1 MGYGTTL
8 KVVNKDITFD
18 SNGRLVWVEEI
29 ENVAQGL
36 QILLETQYTSDV
48 LAPAYG
54 FDRESVLASEL
65 IPSEQEQYLE
75 SLVRAAILQDDRIEE
90 ILEYKQEVDNNRIAT
105 ITAKVQLTSGDLL
118 IVQIAED
125 LL

>member
-8 KVVNKDITFD
+8 KIVNKDITFD